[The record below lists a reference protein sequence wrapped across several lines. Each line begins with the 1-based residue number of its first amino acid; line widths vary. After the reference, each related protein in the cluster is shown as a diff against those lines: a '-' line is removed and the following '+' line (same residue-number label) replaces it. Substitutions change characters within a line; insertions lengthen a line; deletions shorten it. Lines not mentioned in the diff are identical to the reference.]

1 VLTGF
6 RGRVRLRA
14 DGGLK
19 FGRDVIIA
27 ALLGADEFGF
37 GTAALLSI
45 GCVMARQCHLN
56 TCPAGIATQ
65 NEKYRARFTG
75 KPEMAMAYFRGVAAE
90 VRERLSRLGI
100 RSLDEIIGEAHM
112 LRARTEQAGETFAEL
127 LAPIVSST
135 KQSKGMRV
143 DDQGI
148 HRELSRAMEHDDAK
162 SGKPLKFFIANS
174 DRSVGA
180 HLSGQILRR
189 TGYLGL
195 RSETIQFE
203 FHGTAGQSFGAF
215 LIRGISFRLTGEAN
229 DYVGKSLSG
238 GTIAITAG
246 PDASQ
251 RGDVLAGNT
260 VLYGA
265 TSGELYIAGRAGE
278 RFAVRNSGAL
288 AVVEGV
294 GQHGCEYMTAG
305 IVILLGRA
313 GINLGSGMT
322 GGLVYA
328 LGKSLAATDYNSEFV
343 RRAEIEAPER
353 IWLRRALMEHLRLTD
368 SPKARRLLRPSSP
381 SFGLVRLE
389 PVSRPCSV
397 EQTWEPILSRWQ
409 KQDSLT
415 IAVPIARRAADT
427 RSADPVHD
435 GRKGRVGTVGNRF
448 CIR

>member
-1 VLTGF
+1 
-6 RGRVRLRA
+6 
-14 DGGLK
+14 
-19 FGRDVIIA
+19 
-27 ALLGADEFGF
+27 
-37 GTAALLSI
+37 
-45 GCVMARQCHLN
+45 
-56 TCPAGIATQ
+56 
-65 NEKYRARFTG
+65 
-75 KPEMAMAYFRGVAAE
+75 
-90 VRERLSRLGI
+90 
-100 RSLDEIIGEAHM
+100 
-112 LRARTEQAGETFAEL
+112 
-127 LAPIVSST
+127 
-135 KQSKGMRV
+135 
-143 DDQGI
+143 
-148 HRELSRAMEHDDAK
+148 
-162 SGKPLKFFIANS
+162 
-174 DRSVGA
+174 
-180 HLSGQILRR
+180 
-189 TGYLGL
+189 
-195 RSETIQFE
+195 
-203 FHGTAGQSFGAF
+203 
-215 LIRGISFRLTGEAN
+215 
-229 DYVGKSLSG
+229 
-238 GTIAITAG
+238 
-246 PDASQ
+246 
-251 RGDVLAGNT
+251 
-260 VLYGA
+260 
-265 TSGELYIAGRAGE
+265 
-278 RFAVRNSGAL
+278 
-288 AVVEGV
+288 
-294 GQHGCEYMTAG
+294 MTAG